1 MSSTIDINT
10 TIKAGTID
18 SVFKEVTHSESLGLR
33 NPAQLRLFHLKLDGD
48 TFTNEGLYKCLR
60 KNIGQYVY
68 SRTRIAKFKEDD
80 DEASIG
86 LEAVQLINEQRI
98 KNPDSFGNML
108 GEILLYAFFEEKLG
122 APKIFSKIELDSLTS
137 ESFYDGI
144 HLLKMDDTSFQ
155 MVFGTSYVEDQMD
168 DVIDNAFLK
177 IKNGL
182 NQPKR
187 GIALVN
193 DLVFA
198 QSADTVL
205 ADALS
210 KIITPAPDAP
220 DVDSAYGIFLCCS
233 LGLDKTKYSVAEYKK
248 LVEQKMVSNIHNYLP
263 RIKKHIDDLGLSGR
277 SFYIYVVPLDDSTED
292 KTTIMKKVTGGAYGI

>member
-68 SRTRIAKFKEDD
+68 SRTRIAKFKEED

-86 LEAVQLINEQRI
+86 LEAMQLINEQRI

-144 HLLKMDDTSFQ
+144 HLLKMDDISFQ

-177 IKNGL
+177 IKNG
-182 NQPKR
+182 
-187 GIALVN
+187 
-193 DLVFA
+193 
-198 QSADTVL
+198 
-205 ADALS
+205 
-210 KIITPAPDAP
+210 
-220 DVDSAYGIFLCCS
+220 
-233 LGLDKTKYSVAEYKK
+233 K
-248 LVEQKMVSNIHNYLP
+248 LQVEIEQKYNQET
-263 RIKKHIDDLGLSGR
+263 LS
-277 SFYIYVVPLDDSTED
+277 IV
-292 KTTIMKKVTGGAYGI
+292 

>member
-68 SRTRIAKFKEDD
+68 SRTRIAKFKEED

-86 LEAVQLINEQRI
+86 LEAMQLINEQRI

-144 HLLKMDDTSFQ
+144 HLLKMDDASFQ
-155 MVFGTSYVEDQMD
+155 IVFGTSYVEDQMD

-233 LGLDKTKYSVAEYKK
+233 
-248 LVEQKMVSNIHNYLP
+248 
-263 RIKKHIDDLGLSGR
+263 
-277 SFYIYVVPLDDSTED
+277 
-292 KTTIMKKVTGGAYGI
+292 